1 MCRQRGEIA
10 VCAANRKRPPIRH
23 QRDPEATAQRAQQ
36 CATSPARRRR
46 AVSFEAAIGAG
57 YAPDGGL
64 YVPEALP
71 PITAEDL
78 DRWRTL
84 DFTAV
89 AVEVLLPFLDGE
101 VSRDELLELLSKSYA
116 GYDAP
121 ETIPVTQ
128 LTKTSALVEL
138 FHGPTLCFKD
148 LGLQVAVRLL
158 ALFARK
164 RNEPRTLLVATTGD
178 TGPAALRAV
187 ADVDDPSLRCVVCFP
202 RGQISDLQR
211 RQMTCASSEAI
222 RVCCFEGG
230 GDDMDAPIKRLSL
243 DTTFKAQHGLTGV
256 NSYNI
261 IRPLAQQVHYV
272 WLYLRCRELFSC
284 TSLDVVVP
292 TGAMGNLAAATFV
305 KRRGVPLDKL
315 CAATNVNDITFRA
328 FSEGDFSRAP
338 AMVKT
343 RSDAINIQ
351 VPYNLKG
358 CLLRVGRRLR
368 ADEAMDVFGE
378 TESLKL
384 DDATRAS
391 FAETY
396 RSARIDDAMTLAA
409 LRRCRETHGVTVDP
423 HAAVALAGAAAL
435 GYDDGETPV
444 AILATAHACKFE
456 EAVVAAIGA
465 DAWREYR
472 ASPAFPARAAA
483 LEAAP
488 ETEPFALRRRAG
500 ESLEDAQRRWE
511 VMIRALLEDPDGLHA
526 VLGECVD
533 EDDDTLSTASR
544 KVTSTPG
551 TPCRRTRC

>member
-1 MCRQRGEIA
+1 M
-10 VCAANRKRPPIRH
+10 
-23 QRDPEATAQRAQQ
+23 
-36 CATSPARRRR
+36 
-46 AVSFEAAIGAG
+46 
-57 YAPDGGL
+57 
-64 YVPEALP
+64 
-71 PITAEDL
+71 
-78 DRWRTL
+78 
-84 DFTAV
+84 
-89 AVEVLLPFLDGE
+89 
-101 VSRDELLELLSKSYA
+101 
-116 GYDAP
+116 
-121 ETIPVTQ
+121 
-128 LTKTSALVEL
+128 EL

-187 ADVDDPSLRCVVCFP
+187 ADVDDPQLRCVVCFP

-292 TGAMGNLAAATFV
+292 TGAMGNLTAATFA
-305 KRRGVPLDKL
+305 KRRGVPFDKL

-338 AMVKT
+338 RWRRRGAT
-343 RSDAINIQ
+343 RSIFKFRTI
-351 VPYNLKG
+351 LKG
-358 CLLRVGRRLR
+358 CSTTRWTAMPRTKR
-368 ADEAMDVFGE
+368 AMDVFGE

-396 RSARIDDAMTLAA
+396 RSARIDDATTLEA
-409 LRRCRETHGVTVDP
+409 LKRCRDVHGVTVDP

-435 GYDDGETPV
+435 GYDDGTTPV

-483 LEAAP
+483 LETAP

-511 VMIRALLEDPDGLHA
+511 VDDSGLVGGSGRARGA
-526 VLGECVD
+526 GGVC
-533 EDDDTLSTASR
+533 
-544 KVTSTPG
+544 
-551 TPCRRTRC
+551 

>member
-1 MCRQRGEIA
+1 MRYVSTRGGGEA
-10 VCAANRKRPPIRH
+10 V
-23 QRDPEATAQRAQQ
+23 T
-36 CATSPARRRR
+36 
-46 AVSFEAAIGAG
+46 FEEAIGAG
-57 YAPDGGL
+57 YAPNGGL
-64 YVPEALP
+64 YVPETLP
-71 PITAEDL
+71 RITAEDL
-78 DRWRTL
+78 DAWRTL

-89 AVEVLLPFLDGE
+89 AVEVLLPFLHGE
-101 VSRDELLELLSKSYA
+101 VTREELAELLSKSYA

-121 ETIPVTQ
+121 DTVPVTK
-128 LTKTSALVEL
+128 LTNNTALVEL

-158 ALFARK
+158 AFFARR

-187 ADVDDPSLRCVVCFP
+187 ADVDDPQLRCVVCFP

-222 RVCCFEGG
+222 RVFCFEGG

-261 IRPLAQQVHYV
+261 VRPLAQQVHYV

-292 TGAMGNLAAATFV
+292 TGAMGNLTAATFA

-328 FSEGDFSRAP
+328 FTAGDFSRSSE
-338 AMVKT
+338 MVKT

-351 VPYNLKG
+351 VPYNFE
-358 CLLRVGRRLR
+358 RVLYYALDGDSVRTKR
-368 ADEAMDVFGE
+368 AMDAFGE

-391 FAETY
+391 FSETY
-396 RSARIDDAMTLAA
+396 RSARIDDTTTLEA
-409 LRRCRETHGVTVDP
+409 LRRCRDVHGVTVDP

-435 GYDDGETPV
+435 GYFADGGTPV
-444 AILATAHACKFE
+444 AVLATAHACKFE

-465 DAWREYR
+465 DAWHDYR
-472 ASPAFPARAAA
+472 ASSSFPRRAAA
-483 LEAAP
+483 LETAP

-533 EDDDTLSTASR
+533 EEEDDLELL
-544 KVTSTPG
+544 
-551 TPCRRTRC
+551 